1 MNDSGIKKWIGIIRQ
16 KLSIVNCQL
25 SIVLVALTLFL
36 VWFSLPKYPFDAPY
50 SLVVTDSSG
59 NLLGAKIADDGQ
71 WRFPQGDSVPYK
83 FRECI
88 INYEDKRFWHHPGVD
103 LLAIFRAAWLDIK
116 NGHIVSGG
124 STITMQTIR
133 LSRREDRTFL
143 EKIIEAF
150 QAVRLEIRY
159 SKDEILQMY
168 AAHAPFGGNTVGLET
183 AAQRYFGRPAYTL
196 SWSECAMLAV
206 LPNNPSLIHL
216 SRNRDALQTKRNAL
230 LNSLLESKIIDDE
243 TCELAKQEP
252 LPTSPKPYPQAAPHL
267 VARIA
272 ERKSNYGKP
281 VRTTIDLRLQN
292 RTREIL
298 ARHARTLRT
307 DGIYNGAVMIMEVN
321 TGNVI
326 AYVGNTDAIEGRDD
340 GNDVDIIPAYRSTGS
355 ILKPFLYCA
364 MLSEGELLPNTLV
377 PDIPMQISGYMPKN
391 YRLTYDGAVPANK
404 ALARSL
410 NVPAVKMLQQYSGE
424 KFIHILKK
432 LKINSVDKSADYYG
446 LSLIL
451 GGCEASLWELCGAYA
466 SMTRSLRNYLTHNNM
481 YSPDD
486 YHLPNFYYY
495 NNDNHSKPADLAV
508 HSFMTAGAIYYT
520 LKALT
525 MVERPE
531 GESSHEMFGS
541 DRVVSWK
548 TGTSFG
554 FRDAWAIGVTGNYVV
569 GVWTGNADGEGR
581 PNIVGIKASAPILF
595 DVIKILPRSRYD
607 LSMPYDD
614 LTSVTVCKKSGHI
627 ATENC
632 PQTEE
637 MLVPLAGVNT
647 RSCPY
652 CQTIHLDP
660 SEQYRVTADC
670 ESPEN
675 IVHRKWFVLPP
686 AMEYY
691 YKQHNSDYRVL
702 PPMRPDCNRNAD
714 SDLPIQIIY
723 PESNAKIFLPK
734 GFGGERQRIVIEATT
749 RISGNRLFWH
759 IDDNYIAV
767 TQDLHTVS
775 ADLPAGR
782 HLLTITD
789 QNGNRV
795 SRWFEVI
802 DK

>member
-1 MNDSGIKKWIGIIRQ
+1 MKRKNVKYCIVAVILII
-16 KLSIVNCQL
+16 SV
-25 SIVLVALTLFL
+25 

-59 NLLGAKIADDGQ
+59 NLLGAKIAADGQ

-88 INYEDKRFWHHPGVD
+88 VNYEDKRFWNHPGVD
-103 LLAIFRAAWLDIK
+103 ILAILRAAWLDVK
-116 NGHIVSGG
+116 NLRVVSGG
-124 STITMQTIR
+124 STITMQTVR
-133 LSRREDRTFL
+133 LSRREDRTII
-143 EKIIEAF
+143 EKIIEAI

-159 SKDEILQMY
+159 SKNEILQMY

-183 AAQRYFGRPAYTL
+183 AAQRYFGRPAHTL

-216 SRNRDALQTKRNAL
+216 SRNRDALLAKRNAL
-230 LNSLLESKIIDDE
+230 LDNLLESGIIDDE
-243 TCELAKQEP
+243 TCQLAKQEP
-252 LPTSPKPYPQAAPHL
+252 LPKSPKPYPQAATHL
-267 VARIA
+267 VERIA
-272 ERKSNYGKP
+272 QSKTNFGAP

-292 RTREIL
+292 RAREIL
-298 ARHARTLRT
+298 SRHAKTLRA
-307 DGIYNGAVMIMEVN
+307 DGIYNGAVMVMEVN
-321 TGNVI
+321 TGNVL

-340 GNDVDIIPAYRSTGS
+340 GNDVDIIQANRSTGS

-377 PDIPMQISGYMPKN
+377 ADVPMQISGYMPKN

-424 KFIHILKK
+424 KFIHILRK
-432 LKINSVDKSADYYG
+432 LHITSVNKPADYYG

-451 GGCEASLWELCGAYA
+451 GGCEASLWQLCGAYA
-466 SMTRSLRNYLTHNNM
+466 SMTRSLRNYVQNENF
-481 YSPDD
+481 YNPDD
-486 YHLPNFYYY
+486 YREPNFLY
-495 NNDNHSKPADLAV
+495 NLQAETKSTRAD
-508 HSFMTAGAIYYT
+508 HSFLSAGAIYHT

-531 GESSHEMFGS
+531 EEMSHEMFGS

-581 PNIVGIKASAPILF
+581 PGIIGVKASAPIMF
-595 DVIKILPRSRYD
+595 DVIKILPRSHH
-607 LSMPYDD
+607 SIPTPYDD
-614 LTSVTVCKKSGHI
+614 LTSAVVCRKSGHI
-627 ATENC
+627 AGENC
-632 PQTEE
+632 ALTDTVLIPTQ
-637 MLVPLAGVNT
+637 GINT
-647 RSCPY
+647 TACPY
-652 CQTIHLDP
+652 CRTIHLDP
-660 SEQYRVTADC
+660 SERYRVTADC
-670 ESPEN
+670 ENPEN

-691 YKQHNSDYRVL
+691 YKQHNSDSRTL
-702 PPMRPDCNRNAD
+702 PPMRKDCAQHSD
-714 SDLPIQIIY
+714 GDLPIQIIY

-734 GFGGERQRIVIEATT
+734 GFGGERQRMVIEATS
-749 RISGNRLFWH
+749 RISDNRLFWH
-759 IDDNYIAV
+759 IDDNYITV
-767 TQDLHTVS
+767 TQNIHCIS

-782 HLLTITD
+782 HLVTITD
-789 QNGNRV
+789 QNGNSV